1 MMDLSIYGLSK
12 TLDYVY
18 VSLAYRSGSRRF
30 RPVGDFLG
38 DFRGGRVRGATL
50 QSGSSRFGLSSC

>member
-30 RPVGDFLG
+30 RSVGDFLG
-38 DFRGGRVRGATL
+38 GLVCGCTL
-50 QSGSSRFGLSSC
+50 QSSSSRFGLSSR

>member
-12 TLDYVY
+12 TLDYGYFYSFDVG
-18 VSLAYRSGSRRF
+18 SWSGSRRF

-38 DFRGGRVRGATL
+38 
-50 QSGSSRFGLSSC
+50 GLVCG